1 MNSFKNKCKR
11 ESTKNKILSDSG
23 HETHYSKKFIE
34 QRKQSINTSCNCCIK
49 CMNLF
54 TESQLQD
61 IFNRFNSIK
70 MNYEKNIICYLV
82 INKKLVVR
90 KTLSQNKI

>member
-1 MNSFKNKCKR
+1 
-11 ESTKNKILSDSG
+11 
-23 HETHYSKKFIE
+23 
-34 QRKQSINTSCNCCIK
+34 
-49 CMNLF
+49 MNLF

-70 MNYEKNIICYLV
+70 MNYEKIIICYLV

-90 KTLSQNKI
+90 KTLSENKILFFLIRF

>member
-11 ESTKNKILSDSG
+11 ESTKNKIVSISGSG
-23 HETHYSKKFIE
+23 HEIRYSKKFIE
-34 QRKQSINTSCNCCIK
+34 QRKQSINTSCNCSIK

-70 MNYEKNIICYLV
+70 MNCEKL
-82 INKKLVVR
+82 
-90 KTLSQNKI
+90 

>member
-1 MNSFKNKCKR
+1 MFLVSI
-11 ESTKNKILSDSG
+11 SGSGSGSG
-23 HETHYSKKFIE
+23 HETRYSKKFIE
-34 QRKQSINTSCNCCIK
+34 QRKQSINTSCKCGIK

-70 MNYEKNIICYLV
+70 MNYEKIIICYLV

-90 KTLSQNKI
+90 KTLSQNKVKFFLTRL